1 MENIHAKRLDAGLLE
16 YLQEAL
22 SALGDP
28 RLHALTL
35 TRAHCSKG
43 KYHAH
48 IYLDGRFLD
57 AQERSAI
64 FKALKK
70 ATPLLRAHV
79 LQVSGWFKC
88 PQLSFHLDESLE
100 QEARLESLFA
110 TIAKESKC

>member
-16 YLQEAL
+16 YIQEAL

-28 RLHALTL
+28 RLQNLTL

-43 KYHAH
+43 KHHAH
-48 IYLDGRFLD
+48 VYLDGHLLET
-57 AQERSAI
+57 QERTSI

-88 PQLSFHLDESLE
+88 PQLSFHIDESLE
-100 QEARLESLFA
+100 QEARMERLFA
-110 TIAKESKC
+110 RIAQPKC